1 MENEVKKSIIAEIK
15 ERRLLIDNLMQ
26 RMEGLNGID
35 SMQQAFYK
43 IREAKAWS
51 GELLKIL
58 DSPNPY
64 PASTDV
70 KSPTIEV
77 RTELANPKTDDS
89 FISDIFKDADRDE
102 FEDQI
107 TIIGEVKATRLI
119 LDKLLKGWDNLTSV
133 VNSHVTLDSTECE
146 LDTVGLLFIRIETV
160 VDKLTECK
168 HWCGWALND
177 IREGKH

>member
-1 MENEVKKSIIAEIK
+1 MKNEVKQSIIAEIK
-15 ERRLLIDNLMQ
+15 ERRLLLDNLMQ
-26 RMEGLNGID
+26 RMGDIDHLD
-35 SMQQAFYK
+35 SMRQAICK

-64 PASTDV
+64 PASTDA
-70 KSPTIEV
+70 KSSTIEV
-77 RTELANPKTDDS
+77 RTELANLDIDDT
-89 FISDIFKDADRDE
+89 FIHSTFRDADTVVG
-102 FEDQI
+102 F
-107 TIIGEVKATRLI
+107 VKATRVVV
-119 LDKLLKGWDNLTSV
+119 DKLLEGWNNLTFV
-133 VNSHVTLDSTECE
+133 VNSHITLDSTECE

>member
-1 MENEVKKSIIAEIK
+1 MENEVKQSIIAEIK
-15 ERRLLIDNLMQ
+15 ERRLLLDTLMQ
-26 RMEGLNGID
+26 KMECVDHLD
-35 SMQQAFYK
+35 SMRQAMCK

-64 PASTDV
+64 PASNDV

-77 RTELANPKTDDS
+77 RTELANLDICDS
-89 FISDIFKDADRDE
+89 FIYNTFQEAD
-102 FEDQI
+102 
-107 TIIGEVKATRLI
+107 TVVGSVKATRLV
-119 LDKLLKGWDNLTSV
+119 LDKLVEGWNNLTLA